1 MKKQIATVASACMLL
16 AGMLQAEVVVS
27 AGRVPTAAEDVSSSV
42 TSISASDLERLQV
55 TALPEALQMVPGVH
69 VIRNG
74 GLGQRESVFV
84 RGASSDDVLVLVDGI
99 EINDPSG
106 GGRPAHL
113 SMLDVADIERVEVLR
128 GAQSAI
134 YGSDALGGVIN
145 IITKRGE
152 GPAKVTLS
160 AEAGSFESYRG
171 AASVQGSTGMV
182 SYAFTATHVESDG
195 ISAANER
202 DGNTE
207 EDGYERTGL
216 SGRIGITPLENLAF
230 DLVARYSESRA
241 DYDAGA
247 GEGGDSENNEAD
259 TERMFLGGSA
269 KLSLLDSQW
278 QQRLSA
284 SVATHARDYTSDW
297 GASWFD
303 SELVKVGWQHDF
315 YHEDVN
321 VLSAGVEVEDES
333 AETDGFGEED
343 SEIKSLY
350 LQDQLRLG
358 DAVLIG
364 GLRLDDHDT
373 FGDEVTSR
381 IGLSYA
387 LKDVG
392 ARLKTTYGTGFKA
405 PSLYQLYAPAGMF
418 GPVGNEDLSP
428 ETSTAWDAGIEQ
440 SLSDGRAKIGITYFS
455 SDYED
460 LIDFDGGYVNKDEA
474 EMQGVEVTAQVKVC
488 DHVDVAAT
496 YTYTDAKDGEGNAL
510 IRRPRNRASADIRCQ
525 WTEDVSVNLTCI
537 YVGSREDSF
546 YSSTMFSSVDE
557 ELPGHVVVN
566 LAASWDV
573 SDTVTLFGRIENL
586 LDKDYEQIAGYGTP
600 GLSGYGGIRV
610 TL

>member
-1 MKKQIATVASACMLL
+1 MKKQVATVAGTAMLL
-16 AGMLQAEVVVS
+16 AGMVQAEIVVS

-42 TSISASDLERLQV
+42 TSLTAADMERLQV
-55 TALPEALQMVPGVH
+55 TSLPEALQMVPGVH

-84 RGASSDDVLVLVDGI
+84 RGSSSDDVLVLVDGI

-113 SMLDVADIERVEVLR
+113 AMVDVADIERVEVLR
-128 GAQSAI
+128 GAQGAI

-152 GPAKVTLS
+152 GPAKVTLT

-171 AASVQGSTGMV
+171 VASVAGSTGMV

-216 SGRIGITPLENLAF
+216 SARIGISPVENLAL

-247 GEGGDSENNEAD
+247 GEGGDAIGNETE
-259 TERMFLGGSA
+259 TERLFLGGSA
-269 KLSLLDSQW
+269 ELGLFDSQW
-278 QQRLSA
+278 QQHLTA
-284 SVATHARDYTSDW
+284 SMAQHARDYISGW

-303 SELVKVGWQHDF
+303 SELVKLGWQHDF

-321 VLSAGVEVEDES
+321 VLSAGAEVENES
-333 AETDGFGEED
+333 AETDGFEKAD

-350 LQDQLRLG
+350 VQDQVRLG
-358 DAVLIG
+358 GAVLVG

-373 FGDEVTSR
+373 FGDEITGR

-387 LKDVG
+387 LEDMNTRVK
-392 ARLKTTYGTGFKA
+392 ATYGTGFKA
-405 PSLYQLYAPAGMF
+405 PSLYQLYAPAGEW
-418 GPVGNEDLSP
+418 GPIGNADLAP
-428 ETSTAWDAGIEQ
+428 ETSTTWDAGVEQ
-440 SLSDGRAKIGITYFS
+440 SCADGRAKIGVTYFRN
-455 SDYED
+455 DYED
-460 LIDFDGGYVNKDEA
+460 LIDFDNGYINKAEA
-474 EMQGVEVTAQVKVC
+474 EIQGVEVTAQVKVC
-488 DHVDVAAT
+488 DHVDVGAT
-496 YTYTDAKDGEGNAL
+496 YTYTDAKDGEGSAL
-510 IRRPRNRASADIRCQ
+510 IRRPRNRASADIQYRVS
-525 WTEDVSVNLTCI
+525 EDIRLNVACL
-537 YVGSREDSF
+537 YVGKRDDAF
-546 YSSTMFSSVDE
+546 YSASMFTSVDE

-566 LAASWDV
+566 VAAAWDV
-573 SDTVTLFGRIENL
+573 SENVTLFGRIDNA
-586 LDKDYEQIAGYGTP
+586 LDKEYEQIAGYGTP
-600 GLSGYGGIRV
+600 GISGYGGLRI